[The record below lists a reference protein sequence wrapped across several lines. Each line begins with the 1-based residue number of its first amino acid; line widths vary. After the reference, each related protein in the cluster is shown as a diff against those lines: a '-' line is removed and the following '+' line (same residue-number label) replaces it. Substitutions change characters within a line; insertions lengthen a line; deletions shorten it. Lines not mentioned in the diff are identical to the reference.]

1 MGNDMNEPDEWME
14 NARPVHRVT
23 LDAFY
28 MDNTEVTV
36 GQFKQFV
43 QQSGYPY
50 KENWEIVAR
59 HSSFDDHSMT
69 CVN

>member
-1 MGNDMNEPDEWME
+1 MHKME
-14 NARPVHRVT
+14 

-28 MDNTEVTV
+28 MGLMEIKA

-50 KENWEIVAR
+50 KGNWAIVAR

>member
-1 MGNDMNEPDEWME
+1 ME
-14 NARPVHRVT
+14 NARPVHKME

-28 MDNTEVTV
+28 MGLMEIKAR
-36 GQFKQFV
+36 QFKQFV

-50 KENWEIVAR
+50 KGNWAIVAR
-59 HSSFDDHSMT
+59 YSSFDDHSMT